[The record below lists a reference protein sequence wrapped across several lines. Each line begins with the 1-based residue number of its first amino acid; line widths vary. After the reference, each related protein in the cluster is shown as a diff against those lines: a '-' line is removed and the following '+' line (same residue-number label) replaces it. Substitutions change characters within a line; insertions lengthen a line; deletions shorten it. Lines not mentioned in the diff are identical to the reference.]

1 MLARERGRGREFY
14 SMSKERKDE
23 SETYI
28 ELLPQYKIVS
38 FTFITLHLGDFA
50 YLGTF
55 RHDTGQI
62 YSVKV
67 SAYVVTSH
75 IAFPQFFAF
84 MLLQKK
90 FLSHFSENLLDAP
103 SIYPSFL
110 NNPFI
115 YLSINQSIYLS
126 IYLSMFP
133 FIFVSISF
141 IYLLMHAYICLS
153 IICISYYLFLCLLL
167 FIYLSNLTIYLFTCF
182 FLSHFFCTV
191 THVPL
196 CISLS
201 LSKSQSYHIS
211 LSVCL
216 SLPLSLS
223 LFRSLSLSLSLYLS
237 LSLFVSLSLSLTPSL
252 SFRS

>member
-1 MLARERGRGREFY
+1 MRSLARGRGRGREFY

-103 SIYPSFL
+103 SI
-110 NNPFI
+110 
-115 YLSINQSIYLS
+115 
-126 IYLSMFP
+126 
-133 FIFVSISF
+133 
-141 IYLLMHAYICLS
+141 
-153 IICISYYLFLCLLL
+153 
-167 FIYLSNLTIYLFTCF
+167 
-182 FLSHFFCTV
+182 
-191 THVPL
+191 
-196 CISLS
+196 
-201 LSKSQSYHIS
+201 
-211 LSVCL
+211 
-216 SLPLSLS
+216 
-223 LFRSLSLSLSLYLS
+223 
-237 LSLFVSLSLSLTPSL
+237 
-252 SFRS
+252 

>member
-126 IYLSMFP
+126 IYLCF
-133 FIFVSISF
+133 
-141 IYLLMHAYICLS
+141 HLS
-153 IICISYYLFLCLLL
+153 LYLFLLSIYLCMHISVYLSSAYHTIFFSASFSL
-167 FIYLSNLTIYLFTCF
+167 FIYLI
-182 FLSHFFCTV
+182 
-191 THVPL
+191 
-196 CISLS
+196 
-201 LSKSQSYHIS
+201 
-211 LSVCL
+211 
-216 SLPLSLS
+216 
-223 LFRSLSLSLSLYLS
+223 
-237 LSLFVSLSLSLTPSL
+237 
-252 SFRS
+252 

>member
-115 YLSINQSIYLS
+115 YLSINLSIYLS
-126 IYLSMFP
+126 IYLFSI
-133 FIFVSISF
+133 FIG
-141 IYLLMHAYICLS
+141 LYI
-153 IICISYYLFLCLLL
+153 
-167 FIYLSNLTIYLFTCF
+167 F
-182 FLSHFFCTV
+182 FLVHNVASSLV
-191 THVPL
+191 TIL
-196 CISLS
+196 LIL
-201 LSKSQSYHIS
+201 LIMIIY
-211 LSVCL
+211 
-216 SLPLSLS
+216 
-223 LFRSLSLSLSLYLS
+223 
-237 LSLFVSLSLSLTPSL
+237 
-252 SFRS
+252 